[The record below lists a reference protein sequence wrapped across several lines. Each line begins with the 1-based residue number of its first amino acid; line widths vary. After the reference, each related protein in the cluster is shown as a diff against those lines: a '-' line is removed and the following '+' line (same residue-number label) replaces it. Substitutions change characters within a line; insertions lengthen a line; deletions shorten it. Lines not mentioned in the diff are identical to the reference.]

1 MNNSRIRSLHDR
13 QYKEIVT
20 ALAKARKAAG
30 ISQSAVSLVVG
41 LAQPDISK
49 IESLERRLDIV
60 EFLTIATYIGSRS
73 GESDL
78 VDKLIGKA
86 REL

>member
-13 QYKEIVT
+13 QYKEMVT

-30 ISQSAVSLVVG
+30 ISQSAVSLAVG

-49 IESLERRLDIV
+49 IESFERRLDMV
-60 EFLTIATYIGSRS
+60 EFLAIATYVSTHS
-73 GESDL
+73 GDSDL